1 MISRS
6 LLAAFLAT
14 LSLASASS
22 DTKQQ
27 VLFPQCPAEGACG
40 DDSDFA
46 DIKAELSW
54 ALSEGAEIILPKDE
68 QFAGDVVRWSKYSS
82 PSFQAVVQV
91 ASEQDVQAVVS
102 RTLVTFSKGV
112 QRN

>member
-1 MISRS
+1 MISRT
-6 LLAAFLAT
+6 LVAALAAA
-14 LSLASASS
+14 LSFSAHVSAASE
-22 DTKQQ
+22 KQQ

-40 DDSDFA
+40 DGEFV

-54 ALSEGAEIILPKDE
+54 ALSEGAEIITPKDD

-91 ASEQDVQAVVS
+91 TSEQDVQAVVS
-102 RTLVTFSKGV
+102 
-112 QRN
+112 